1 MSFHRHLARLLHP
14 TRAPLESQMTMEKQ
28 IPVDPSARADVKDDE
43 GLHEVLPDLA
53 YQRQI
58 FVNVVFH
65 GMPGAGRTWT
75 LIDAGLHGSTA
86 AIVNAAEKRFGKN
99 HPPTAIIMTHG
110 HFDHVGA
117 LETLAAKWNV
127 PVYAH
132 RAERP
137 YLDGSAAYP
146 KPDPSVGGGMM
157 ATLSPLYPRGPVNI
171 SHWLRALPEDG
182 SVPGMSGWQWIHTPG
197 HTPGHISLWRPS
209 DRTLVVG
216 DAFVTTRAE
225 SAYAA
230 AITQKP
236 EMHGPPAYFTP
247 DWEAARLSV
256 VRLAGLDPEI
266 VVTGHGAAMRGAEMR
281 QALSALA
288 NDFENVA
295 VPKHGKYV
303 DAPANPESGQ
313 AYQSP

>member
-1 MSFHRHLARLLHP
+1 MD
-14 TRAPLESQMTMEKQ
+14 KQ
-28 IPVDPSARADVKDDE
+28 IPVDASARADVKDDE

-58 FVNVVFH
+58 FVNVIFQ
-65 GMPGAGRTWT
+65 GMPGPGRTWA
-75 LIDAGLHGSTA
+75 LIDTGLHGSSA
-86 AIVNAAEKRFGKN
+86 AIVKAAEKRFGAN

-117 LETLAAKWNV
+117 LETLAEKWQV

-132 RAERP
+132 RAELP

-157 ATLSPLYPRGPVNI
+157 AALSPLYPRGPVNV
-171 SHWLRALPEDG
+171 SQWLRALPEDG

-197 HTPGHISLWRPS
+197 HSAGHISLWRPS

-230 AITQKP
+230 AIRQKP

-247 DWEAARLSV
+247 DWDAARLSV

-266 VVTGHGAAMRGAEMR
+266 VVTGHGAAMRGSEMR
-281 QALSALA
+281 TALKELA
-288 NDFENVA
+288 DNFEVLA
-295 VPKHGKYV
+295 VPKQGKYV
-303 DAPANPESGQ
+303 DTPANPATGG
-313 AYQSP
+313 AYQEP